1 MRARNST
8 YAQTYPSLTEDL
20 SRADVLA
27 LADIIQRIKGIALFR
42 IKGMEAIRI
51 NFYLELTKCSSPC
64 SCHGKPRPVAL
75 IFPNLSNLTMPS
87 YRWLTRCDA
96 CIDIGPQERSA
107 RKQRHIFRFEISLR
121 IEQGIMIR
129 CVYSTLI

>member
-42 IKGMEAIRI
+42 IKGMVTI
-51 NFYLELTKCSSPC
+51 NAQVGFLTDLETDLARSVN
-64 SCHGKPRPVAL
+64 RPTDL
-75 IFPNLSNLTMPS
+75 P
-87 YRWLTRCDA
+87 
-96 CIDIGPQERSA
+96 G
-107 RKQRHIFRFEISLR
+107 
-121 IEQGIMIR
+121 
-129 CVYSTLI
+129 